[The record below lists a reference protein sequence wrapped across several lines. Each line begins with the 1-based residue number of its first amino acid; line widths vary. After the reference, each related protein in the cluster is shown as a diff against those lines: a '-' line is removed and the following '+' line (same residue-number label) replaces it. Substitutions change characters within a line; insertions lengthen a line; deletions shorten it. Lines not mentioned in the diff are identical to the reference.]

1 MSQLVVDLGP
11 KRSHSEDEIW
21 SMVSIVKV
29 EEGNKL
35 TQYGL
40 VFAMQS
46 RQFCVI
52 LSSEMGV
59 FT

>member
-11 KRSHSEDEIW
+11 KKSHSEEEIW
-21 SMVSIVKV
+21 SMVSIKV